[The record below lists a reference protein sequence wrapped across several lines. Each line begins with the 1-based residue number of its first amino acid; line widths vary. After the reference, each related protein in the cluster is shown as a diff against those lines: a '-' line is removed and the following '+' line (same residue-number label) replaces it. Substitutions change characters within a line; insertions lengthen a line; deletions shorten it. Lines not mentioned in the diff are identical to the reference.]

1 MALPNYYFCYDFDS
15 YSSRCY
21 RHCYCGSIA
30 IATMTICRVPA
41 SHSYAKCAQNTTGKH
56 CKARSLTFFTVLV
69 PWFWIVTL
77 RILVVPER
85 LLYSCS
91 RDYIDDQYHADA
103 HLSWLVRVVRAESI
117 VQAASR
123 QPQALDPVICV
134 CVCICAHTETKNVCV
149 YIYIYIYLH
158 ICTYVHNQ
166 THIRTNDVHISVYMC
181 THTMTCLLYAFMCL
195 HLHMH
200 LYIYVCMRIYIYIY
214 NYV

>member
-149 YIYIYIYLH
+149 YIYLH
-158 ICTYVHNQ
+158 ICTYVQNQ

-200 LYIYVCMRIYIYIY
+200 LYIYMYAYIYIY